1 MSFPLFFV
9 KLAYN
14 LKFYIYLCSMKA
26 RVIALYL
33 PQFHPIPENDRWWG
47 PGFTEWTNVAK
58 AKPLFR
64 GHRQP
69 RIPADLGFYDL
80 RLSETREQQALL
92 AREAGVEGFCY
103 YHYWFGNG
111 RQLLERPLQEVVASG
126 KPDFP
131 FCICWANHTWSN
143 KTWERKSAIQKN
155 SVLVEQTYPGTED
168 DIAHFNALLPM
179 FRDKRYMTV
188 DGKLIFAIYDPFG
201 FHNVQQFI
209 ATWRRLAE
217 ENGLPGFHFVGMTPS
232 TLTVRT
238 APDGTRQRV
247 LPNLKSSAEIY
258 RRVLDLG
265 FDAVNSFGKRRGEM
279 LYEGKWKNLV
289 KTVLRHAGLPTGS
302 IRYDYERTVRNY
314 FAPEDTWENVYPT
327 ILPQWD
333 RTPRV
338 ASMDGVYMNATPEKF
353 ENHIRQALSIIKD
366 KQPEHRILFLKSWN
380 EWGEGN
386 YVEPDTEWGHGFL
399 DAISN
404 AVR

>member
-1 MSFPLFFV
+1 M
-9 KLAYN
+9 K
-14 LKFYIYLCSMKA
+14 KA
-26 RVIALYL
+26 RIIALYL
-33 PQFHPIPENDRWWG
+33 PQFHPTPENDRWWG

-64 GHRQP
+64 GHVQP

-80 RLSETREQQALL
+80 RLPETREQQAQM

-111 RQLLERPLQEVVASG
+111 RQLLERPFNEVVASG

-143 KTWERKSAIQKN
+143 KTWERKSAVQKN
-155 SVLVEQTYPGTED
+155 SVLMEQTYPGTED
-168 DIAHFNALLPM
+168 DIAHFNSLLPA

-188 DGKLIFAIYDPFG
+188 DGKLIFVIYDPIK
-201 FHNVQQFI
+201 FHNVRGFI
-209 ATWRRLAE
+209 DTWRKLAE

-232 TLTVRT
+232 TLTVKVND
-238 APDGTRQRV
+238 DGSMQRV
-247 LPNLKSSAEIY
+247 MPNLKSSEQIFKD
-258 RRVLDLG
+258 VLAMG

-279 LYEGKWKNLV
+279 LYEGKYKNLA
-289 KTVLRHAGLPTGS
+289 KTVLRHIGLPTGS
-302 IRYDYERTVRNY
+302 MRYDYERTVRNY
-314 FAPEDTWENVYPT
+314 FAPEDAWENVYPT

-338 ASMDGVYMNATPEKF
+338 SSYDGVYVNATPEKF
-353 ENHIRQALSIIKD
+353 EQHIKQALNIIKD

-386 YVEPDTEWGHGFL
+386 YVEPDLQWGHGFL
-399 DAISN
+399 DAIRNS
-404 AVR
+404 VE

>member
-1 MSFPLFFV
+1 
-9 KLAYN
+9 
-14 LKFYIYLCSMKA
+14 MKA

-33 PQFHPIPENDRWWG
+33 PQFHPTPENDRWWG

-64 GHRQP
+64 GHQQP

-80 RLSETREQQALL
+80 RLPETREQQAQL

-143 KTWERKSAIQKN
+143 KTWERKSAVQKN
-155 SVLVEQTYPGTED
+155 SVLMEQTYPGTED
-168 DIAHFNALLPM
+168 DIAHFNTLLPM
-179 FRDKRYMTV
+179 FKDRRYMTV

-201 FHNVQQFI
+201 FKNVQQFI

-217 ENGLPGFHFVGMTPS
+217 ENGLPGFHFIGMTPS
-232 TLTVRT
+232 TLTIRT

-247 LPNLKSSAEIY
+247 MPNLESSAEIY

-265 FDAVNSFGKRRGEM
+265 FNAVNSLGKRRGEM
-279 LYEGKWKNLV
+279 LYEGKWKNIA
-289 KTVLRHAGLPTGS
+289 KTVLRHIGFPTGS
-302 IRYDYERTVRNY
+302 MRYDYERTVRNY
-314 FAPEDTWENVYPT
+314 FAPEDTWENVYPS

-338 ASMDGVYMNATPEKF
+338 ASMDGVYVNATPEKF
-353 ENHIRQALSIIKD
+353 ENHIRQALSLIKD

-386 YVEPDTEWGHGFL
+386 YVEPDMEWGHGFI
-399 DAISN
+399 DAIHN
-404 AVR
+404 AVL

>member
-1 MSFPLFFV
+1 
-9 KLAYN
+9 
-14 LKFYIYLCSMKA
+14 MKA

-33 PQFHPIPENDRWWG
+33 PQFHPTPENDRWWG

-64 GHRQP
+64 GHQQP

-80 RLSETREQQALL
+80 RLPETREQQAQL

-143 KTWERKSAIQKN
+143 KTWERKSAVQKN
-155 SVLVEQTYPGTED
+155 SVLMEQTYPGTED
-168 DIAHFNALLPM
+168 DIAHFNTLLPM
-179 FRDKRYMTV
+179 FKDRRYMTV

-201 FHNVQQFI
+201 FKNVQQFI

-217 ENGLPGFHFVGMTPS
+217 ENGLPGFHFIGMTPS
-232 TLTVRT
+232 TLTIRI

-247 LPNLKSSAEIY
+247 MPNLESSAEIY

-265 FDAVNSFGKRRGEM
+265 FDAVNSLGKRRGEM
-279 LYEGKWKNLV
+279 LYEGKWKNIA
-289 KTVLRHAGLPTGS
+289 KTMLRHIGFPTGS
-302 IRYDYERTVRNY
+302 MRYDYERTVRNY
-314 FAPEDTWENVYPT
+314 FAPEDTWENVYPS

-338 ASMDGVYMNATPEKF
+338 ASMDGVYVNATPEKF
-353 ENHIRQALSIIKD
+353 ENHIRQALSLIKD

-386 YVEPDTEWGHGFL
+386 YVEPDMEWGHGFI
-399 DAISN
+399 DAIHN
-404 AVR
+404 AVL